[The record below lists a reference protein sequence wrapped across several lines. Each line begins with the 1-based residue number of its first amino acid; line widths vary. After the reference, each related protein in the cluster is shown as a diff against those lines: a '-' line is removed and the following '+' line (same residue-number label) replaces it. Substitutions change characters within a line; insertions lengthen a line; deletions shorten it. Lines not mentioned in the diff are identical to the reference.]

1 MGDSVPSGS
10 YSSVCNV
17 LRQWN
22 IPLIPTY
29 RVYRLYDINIAIATI
44 VASCYHDT
52 KLLYKKLE
60 SSLIDY
66 LSLSLVNYTL
76 GLIGY
81 RGIARARSSALR
93 TSTYVST

>member
-1 MGDSVPSGS
+1 MRP
-10 YSSVCNV
+10 
-17 LRQWN
+17 
-22 IPLIPTY
+22 I
-29 RVYRLYDINIAIATI
+29 DIVITTI
-44 VASCYHDT
+44 VASCYRVT

-81 RGIARARSSALR
+81 RGIARARSSLLH